1 MLLVWKMFIQYLPTP
16 KRAWVAQKQVHLAII
31 AIQVYYK
38 LQQHTAAFLSK
49 QEIMVAASDNQLAD
63 PTTSMSL
70 WKQQYCS
77 LS

>member
-31 AIQVYYK
+31 AMQVYYK
-38 LQQHTAAFLSK
+38 LQQHIAAFLSK
-49 QEIMVAASDNQLAD
+49 EIMVAASDNQLAD

-70 WKQQYCS
+70 WKQQYFS